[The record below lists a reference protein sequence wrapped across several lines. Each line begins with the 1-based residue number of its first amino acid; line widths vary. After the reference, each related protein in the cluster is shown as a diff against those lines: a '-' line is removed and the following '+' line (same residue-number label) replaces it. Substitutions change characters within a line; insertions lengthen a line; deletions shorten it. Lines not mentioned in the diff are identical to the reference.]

1 MIKFLNRLACYH
13 RRLIFATKLKKM
25 KIWFSVLTVS
35 LFLSSI
41 FRPVFPVYDY
51 FLNYDYIVNVLCINR
66 DKPEMHCDGKC
77 YLKKEF
83 SENNELN
90 NPTKKA
96 LVNYEF
102 KLVPVYLER
111 SWDYHL
117 YFVLSDQT
125 ENIFFKI
132 NPFEKVS
139 IEPNLPPPR
148 V

>member
-90 NPTKKA
+90 NRTKKA

-117 YFVLSDQT
+117 YFVSSDQT
-125 ENIFFKI
+125 KNIFFKL

>member
-1 MIKFLNRLACYH
+1 
-13 RRLIFATKLKKM
+13 
-25 KIWFSVLTVS
+25 
-35 LFLSSI
+35 
-41 FRPVFPVYDY
+41 
-51 FLNYDYIVNVLCINR
+51 
-66 DKPEMHCDGKC
+66 MHCDGKC

-90 NPTKKA
+90 NRTKKA

-117 YFVLSDQT
+117 YFVSSDQT
-125 ENIFFKI
+125 KNIFFKL